1 MRAPSALKPDVPS
14 FGYATFLSINATS
27 IWGGIY
33 PYLPAFCQTSLTT
46 IVFYTVQIA
55 VFWLA
60 FCAAMAFTWARPGL
74 SRGAHVLA
82 FSAPLAFG
90 PLMLVGAMYL
100 ESLALALV
108 VGAAALIGVGLGLSL
123 LTAWAEED
131 G

>member
-82 FSAPLAFG
+82 VAAPLADN
-90 PLMLVGAMYL
+90 LSV
-100 ESLALALV
+100 
-108 VGAAALIGVGLGLSL
+108 AACRCLWWPRRRRRMRLRR
-123 LTAWAEED
+123 
-131 G
+131 

>member
-90 PLMLVGAMYL
+90 PLMRWR
-100 ESLALALV
+100 
-108 VGAAALIGVGLGLSL
+108 GLSVCGEL
-123 LTAWAEED
+123 
-131 G
+131 

>member
-55 VFWLA
+55 A
-60 FCAAMAFTWARPGL
+60 F
-74 SRGAHVLA
+74 
-82 FSAPLAFG
+82 
-90 PLMLVGAMYL
+90 
-100 ESLALALV
+100 
-108 VGAAALIGVGLGLSL
+108 
-123 LTAWAEED
+123 
-131 G
+131 

>member
-1 MRAPSALKPDVPS
+1 MRAPSALKPDVPR

-60 FCAAMAFTWARPGL
+60 FCT
-74 SRGAHVLA
+74 V
-82 FSAPLAFG
+82 
-90 PLMLVGAMYL
+90 
-100 ESLALALV
+100 
-108 VGAAALIGVGLGLSL
+108 
-123 LTAWAEED
+123 
-131 G
+131 